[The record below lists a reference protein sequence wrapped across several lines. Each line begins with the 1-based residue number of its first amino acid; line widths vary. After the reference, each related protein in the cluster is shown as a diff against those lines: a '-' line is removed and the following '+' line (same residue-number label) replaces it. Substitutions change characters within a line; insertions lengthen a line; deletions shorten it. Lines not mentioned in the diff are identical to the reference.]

1 MASPKAIAWWAR
13 IMIASAKPRI
23 SITMPST
30 MYMMPIFL
38 WSMLQNQSRH
48 SQPQARWRVT

>member
-1 MASPKAIAWWAR
+1 MLSPKAMACCSR
-13 IMIASAKPRI
+13 IMMASEKPR
-23 SITMPST
+23 SSMTMPST

-48 SQPQARWRVT
+48 SGPHRR